1 MATSLRALLLDR
13 RAAFAGWQDG
23 SPASCHPISLR
34 QAKAAYMDQTFL
46 LALCVCI
53 GFISGYGVRA
63 MISEH
68 RRREVRKAR
77 ENARERRR
85 RSEKMV

>member
-1 MATSLRALLLDR
+1 
-13 RAAFAGWQDG
+13 
-23 SPASCHPISLR
+23 
-34 QAKAAYMDQTFL
+34 MDQTFL

-68 RRREVRKAR
+68 RRREVLKAR

-85 RSEKMV
+85 RSEKML